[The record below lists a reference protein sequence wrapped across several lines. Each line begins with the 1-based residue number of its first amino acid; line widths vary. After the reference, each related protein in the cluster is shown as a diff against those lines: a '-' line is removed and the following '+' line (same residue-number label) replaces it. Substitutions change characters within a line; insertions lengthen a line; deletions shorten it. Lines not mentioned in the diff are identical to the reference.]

1 MGNTSQMHFSSSRQA
16 PGNSI
21 WEILMKLVDGI
32 KLGEAFVSV
41 KNVALN
47 KRDISFFSWNENSLE
62 VQVFMQSG
70 YEHSFTFDDPDDFSE
85 AVLKLST

>member
-1 MGNTSQMHFSSSRQA
+1 
-16 PGNSI
+16 
-21 WEILMKLVDGI
+21 MKLVDGI

-70 YEHSFTFDDPDDFSE
+70 HEHSFTFDDPESFSE
-85 AVLKLST
+85 AVFKLGG